1 MRTSYLTLAILS
13 LSSLGSSAPNE
24 RNTTAI
30 QGAVGVACADDVN
43 ALAAGIQENIN
54 DQHGEAN
61 SALQIQA
68 LITAGNVNQNKFFTT
83 KGQLLSF
90 VLAGI
95 AVRQQKQAI
104 APPTILLW
112 PASKSYVA
120 SIF

>member
-1 MRTSYLTLAILS
+1 MRTSYLTFAILS
-13 LSSLGSSAPNE
+13 LSSLGSSAPNKH
-24 RNTTAI
+24 NTTASK
-30 QGAVGVACADDVN
+30 GAAGVACADDVN

-68 LITAGNVNQNKFFTT
+68 LITAGSVDQNKFFTA

-95 AVRQQKQAI
+95 AVRQQNQAI
-104 APPTILLW
+104 APPNN
-112 PASKSYVA
+112 PAVA
-120 SIF
+120 GLEIVCG

>member
-13 LSSLGSSAPNE
+13 LSSLGSSAPNK
-24 RNTTAI
+24 RNTTAS
-30 QGAVGVACADDVN
+30 QGVACADDVN

-68 LITAGNVNQNKFFTT
+68 LITAGHVDQNKFFTA

-95 AVRQQKQAI
+95 AVRQQNQAI
-104 APPTILLW
+104 APPNNL
-112 PASKSYVA
+112 AVA
-120 SIF
+120 GLEIVCC